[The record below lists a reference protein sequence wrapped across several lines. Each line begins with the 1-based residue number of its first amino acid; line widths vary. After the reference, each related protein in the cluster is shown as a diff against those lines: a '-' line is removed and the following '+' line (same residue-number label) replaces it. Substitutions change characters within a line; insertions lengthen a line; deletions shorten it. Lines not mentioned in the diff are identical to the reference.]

1 MYSQYNTTE
10 GEYSDV
16 SLGTD
21 VTTENEKTK
30 KSKPVFED
38 EEDDDEIEEK
48 IIKKKPAKK
57 SLKAKKITKK

>member
-21 VTTENEKTK
+21 VTTENETK
-30 KSKPVFED
+30 KSKPVFDD